1 MKTRKQL
8 SGRPLTTSSRHRG
21 DECERESQKMTVNF
35 ATDNVHEICS
45 GVQCQYLDWNT
56 STVQLQVF
64 ICQDYMTLNYKKF
77 LANQIH

>member
-1 MKTRKQL
+1 
-8 SGRPLTTSSRHRG
+8 
-21 DECERESQKMTVNF
+21 MTVNF